1 MKIGR
6 LALWIAVF
14 SVFSGLAIK
23 GCEYF
28 PESTFQLANDSRLPK
43 WVTIP
48 PGLTRA
54 DVSVTMNYYS
64 MPIVDDAQFIL
75 KDRKGKVLAKVSGK
89 TKDLR
94 PERSPLAYPA
104 YVAITVN
111 GVTDIIE
118 HRRMEPIFY
127 VTDDPVVWKEL
138 PGE

>member
-6 LALWIAVF
+6 LVFWVAVF
-14 SVFSGLAIK
+14 SALSALVVK

-28 PESTFQLANDSRLPK
+28 PESSFRLANDSRLPK
-43 WVTIP
+43 WIVLP
-48 PGLTRA
+48 PRLARS
-54 DVSVTMNYYS
+54 DVSLTMNYYS
-64 MPIVDDAQFIL
+64 MPIFDDAQFIL
-75 KDRKGKVLAKVSGK
+75 KDREGKVLAKVSGK
-89 TKDLR
+89 TKDLST
-94 PERSPLAYPA
+94 EQSPSAYPA

-127 VTDDPVVWKEL
+127 VTDDPAVWKKL